1 MGDTISYGSLSPYS
15 QTRLLLL
22 RDVTLP
28 LPPLPAGSRMLGGLG
43 MVVFHCFTG
52 WQSTSVARTVFHY
65 R

>member
-1 MGDTISYGSLSPYS
+1 
-15 QTRLLLL
+15 
-22 RDVTLP
+22 
-28 LPPLPAGSRMLGGLG
+28 MLGGLVGLPHPAARADVDYVAGIGVGGAGGGQGGHG